1 MKKMIFCLLA
11 AVALVGCEDKT
22 AYTIT
27 GTVTGVEEGTE
38 VTLSADRRGKDV
50 LETTT
55 VQDGKF
61 EFKGNQVE
69 AVVKYLK
76 VEGQA
81 MLKRPQLIVA
91 EAGKIAVVA
100 DEDKLTVSGT
110 PLNDKHTKFWTDVAN
125 KKEDSFDYAIFRAF
139 IKENIT
145 NVLGVALF
153 EANAYTYN
161 FDELKETY
169 ALVPEQF
176 RSLPTMVKVKSNIDV
191 LEATAV
197 GKKFTDIKGLTP
209 DGKELALSDYV
220 GKGKYVL
227 VDFWASW
234 CPPCVADMPHLVA
247 AYAKYKDKGFEIVG
261 VSIDDKQDAWKGG
274 IEKLNI
280 TWPQVSDL
288 KGWESQLSKTYGVMS
303 IPHTILI
310 DKDGTIVEKQIHGK
324 DLDAKLAE
332 LLK

>member
-1 MKKMIFCLLA
+1 MKKLIFCLLA
-11 AVALVGCEDKT
+11 VVALVGCEDKT

-27 GTVTGVEEGTE
+27 GTVAGVEDGTE
-38 VTLSADRRGKDV
+38 VTLSSDRRGKDV
-50 LETTT
+50 LETAT
-55 VQDGKF
+55 VQNGKF
-61 EFKGNQVE
+61 EFKGKQVE
-69 AVVKYLK
+69 PVVKYLK
-76 VEGQA
+76 VEGQV
-81 MLKRPQLIVA
+81 MLKRPYPIVV

-100 DEDKLTVSGT
+100 DENTLAISGT
-110 PLNDKHTKFWTDVAN
+110 LLNDAN
-125 KKEDSFDYAIFRAF
+125 TQLRAELGKKESPDAEIKAF

-169 ALVPEQF
+169 ALVPEQY

-209 DGKELALSDYV
+209 DGKELALSDYA

>member
-69 AVVKYLK
+69 PVVKYLK

-81 MLKRPQLIVA
+81 MLKRPYPIVV

-100 DEDKLTVSGT
+100 DESTLAISGT
-110 PLNDKHTKFWTDVAN
+110 LLNDAN
-125 KKEDSFDYAIFRAF
+125 TQLRTELGKKESPDSEIKAF

-197 GKKFTDIKGLTP
+197 GKKYTDIKGLTP